1 MVFGDVWLATN
12 LFKHVEEIVQ
22 FKDNIP
28 NLLKLIEV
36 QAPEISRP
44 FLITCSV
51 WGMPSNN
58 LKEKGLQ
65 MSSACQNR
73 TLCKRGFDH

>member
-1 MVFGDVWLATN
+1 MFGDAWLATN
-12 LFKHVEEIVQ
+12 LFKHVEEIIQ
-22 FKDNIP
+22 FKGNIP

-51 WGMPSNN
+51 WGIPSNN
-58 LKEKGLQ
+58 LKEKGATNEFRLSKSYF
-65 MSSACQNR
+65 M
-73 TLCKRGFDH
+73 